1 MIFKGLWHASVH
13 VRHLDFCSG
22 KQFFK
27 FTVREENLSVSASKP
42 CWNLVKRILD
52 HLWAILV
59 VYVCIFFKINWEIG
73 CRCEKVLWGG
83 VQSGSG
89 QKLLSPR
96 SQFVSKGRQ
105 KKAKKQWDED
115 HRRISVARDVHNS
128 WRTMKCMR
136 VYSSDTAFAQHLL
149 SLEMRLRVG

>member
-1 MIFKGLWHASVH
+1 MCGILISV
-13 VRHLDFCSG
+13 LANSFSSLLSG
-22 KQFFK
+22 KKISFHHP
-27 FTVREENLSVSASKP
+27 VSASKP

-73 CRCEKVLWGG
+73 CRCEKVPWGG

-89 QKLLSPR
+89 QKLLSPQ

-105 KKAKKQWDED
+105 KKAKKKQWDED

-128 WRTMKCMR
+128 WRTMKCMC

-149 SLEMRLRVG
+149 SLEMRLRAESH